1 MTAKLQKV
9 RTIDRNK
16 TTLRV
21 SMATFGRGHLWKEQT
36 AGLKK
41 HGLTKVFSD
50 VPDILRGRDNRFSA
64 KRAFARKITKM

>member
-1 MTAKLQKV
+1 
-9 RTIDRNK
+9 
-16 TTLRV
+16 
-21 SMATFGRGHLWKEQT
+21 MATFGRGHLWKEQT